1 MSSSPRTLLVH
12 TALAPDQLLVR
23 NATVREELGRL
34 TSIDV
39 DLLSP
44 NESLDLD
51 SVLGAG
57 LAIEVVLPGGDSRF
71 FHGLVA
77 EISQTGRL
85 GRYATYSARAVPWL
99 WLLTRASDCRIY
111 QQQGVPDIIKS
122 VFREAG
128 TSDFED
134 SLSGSYSPRDYCV
147 QYMETDFNF
156 VSRLMEEEGI
166 YYYFKHEK
174 EKDTL
179 VLCDSGSAHS
189 ATPNY
194 ESFPYLPDDKGA
206 VGGDFVKHW
215 QLSHSMQSG
224 KLTHT
229 DFDFTKPRTSLITQ
243 YSVSRDYPKSD
254 AELFEYP
261 GGYVAIGDG
270 NRYAQRRLESI
281 QHQYE
286 RVGGSG
292 DLPALA
298 VGALFSLEGHPRDDQ
313 NAEYLVVSAV
323 HHFKGADYESGS
335 GQGGESVVV
344 QFEAIPSKQPYR
356 TPLTTWKARVPGP
369 QTAIVVGKAGDEI
382 TVDEYGRVKVQFH
395 WDRKGKRDENSSC
408 WLRVSQVWAG
418 KNWGAMHIPRI
429 GQEVIVS
436 FLEGDPDRPIITG
449 RVYNAAEMPPYD
461 LPENKSQSGIKSRST
476 LGGSPANF
484 NEIRFEDKMGSELLM
499 IHAEK
504 DQSISVENDETHSV
518 GHDRNKSVTHD
529 ETTSI
534 GNNRTETVGNDESIT
549 ITRDR
554 TMLIERDKTETVV
567 RNKTI
572 TVAGMHAETIAK
584 TMEINVGSSLSEN
597 VAINYSEVV
606 GAAMEL
612 TVGAALAV
620 SVGAVMSEVVGG
632 AKAQTVGGSF
642 NEATGGSKTVDVAG
656 ALSESVEKSVALK
669 IGEDLN
675 ETISGQHTETVT
687 KEFLLQAKK
696 IQFKADDEL
705 SIVVG
710 SAELVFKKNGEISIS
725 GDKITIKASGD
736 LTLKGSKIAEN

>member
-34 TSIDV
+34 TSIDI

-57 LAIEVVLPGGDSRF
+57 LSIEVVLPGGDSRF

-77 EISQTGRL
+77 EIAQTGRL
-85 GRYATYSARAVPWL
+85 GRYATYTAHVVPWL

-111 QQQGVPDIIKS
+111 QQQSVPDIIKS

-179 VLCDSGSAHS
+179 VLCDSASAHS
-189 ATPNY
+189 TVPNF

-206 VGGDFVKHW
+206 VGENFVKHW
-215 QLSHSMQSG
+215 RLSHSMQSG

-229 DFDFTKPRTSLITQ
+229 DFDFTKPRTSLIAQ
-243 YSVSRDYPKSD
+243 YAVSRDYPKSD

-261 GGYVAIGDG
+261 GGYLSVGDG

-286 RVGGSG
+286 RVSGTG

-298 VGALFSLEGHPRDDQ
+298 VGSLFSLDGHPRDDQ
-313 NAEYLVVSAV
+313 NAEYLTVSAL
-323 HHFKGADYESGS
+323 HQLKGADYESGT
-335 GQGGESVVV
+335 GQGGESVSVEF
-344 QFEAIPSKQPYR
+344 QAIPSKQPYR
-356 TPLTTWKARVPGP
+356 SPLTSWKARVPGP
-369 QTAIVVGKAGDEI
+369 QTAIVVGKGGDEI

-408 WLRVSQVWAG
+408 WVRVSQVWAG

-461 LPENKSQSGIKSRST
+461 LPANKSQSGIKSRST

-484 NEIRFEDKMGSELLM
+484 NEIRFEDKMGSEMLT

-504 DQSISVENDETHSV
+504 DQEISVEHDESHTV
-518 GHDRNKSVTHD
+518 GHDRTKGIGHD
-529 ETTSI
+529 ETTTV
-534 GNNRTETVGNDESIT
+534 GNNRTETVGNNEQITIGVNRTEKVGANESIT
-549 ITRDR
+549 IGANR
-554 TMLIERDKTETVV
+554 TISVGASESA
-567 RNKTI
+567 
-572 TVAGMHAETIAK
+572 TVALQRTHNVGINETI
-584 TMEINVGSSLSEN
+584 
-597 VAINYSEVV
+597 
-606 GAAMEL
+606 
-612 TVGAALAV
+612 TVGAAQTITVGAAQTITVGAAQAETVGADQTINVGANRSVSTGSNQSV
-620 SVGAVMSEVVGG
+620 SVGSAASMSIG
-632 AKAQTVGGSF
+632 ADESRSV
-642 NEATGGSKTVDVAG
+642 TGGRSTSVGKDDTLSVTNNLSITAG
-656 ALSESVEKSVALK
+656 DSITITTGSASISMKK
-669 IGEDLN
+669 DGTI
-675 ETISGQHTETVT
+675 TISGKGIT
-687 KEFLLQAKK
+687 
-696 IQFKADDEL
+696 IND
-705 SIVVG
+705 
-710 SAELVFKKNGEISIS
+710 S
-725 GDKITIKASGD
+725 GDTNIKASGNIVM
-736 LTLKGSKIAEN
+736 KGSKITQN